1 MYQST
6 LNGISNEHLYSKKVS
21 STKNIQCQICP
32 VRTQGLWKAYLQ
44 LECLKVVWSRYKSQ
58 FQGVYFETQ
67 FVVHRF
73 SGGVCNTEST
83 AYPIVPH
90 ERSGKRRNT

>member
-32 VRTQGLWKAYLQ
+32 VRTQELTYSLNASKWCGLVTRVSFNMCTLRPS
-44 LECLKVVWSRYKSQ
+44 L
-58 FQGVYFETQ
+58 
-67 FVVHRF
+67 
-73 SGGVCNTEST
+73 
-83 AYPIVPH
+83 
-90 ERSGKRRNT
+90 

>member
-32 VRTQGLWKAYLQ
+32 VRTHWA
-44 LECLKVVWSRYKSQ
+44 LESLL
-58 FQGVYFETQ
+58 
-67 FVVHRF
+67 
-73 SGGVCNTEST
+73 T
-83 AYPIVPH
+83 A
-90 ERSGKRRNT
+90 